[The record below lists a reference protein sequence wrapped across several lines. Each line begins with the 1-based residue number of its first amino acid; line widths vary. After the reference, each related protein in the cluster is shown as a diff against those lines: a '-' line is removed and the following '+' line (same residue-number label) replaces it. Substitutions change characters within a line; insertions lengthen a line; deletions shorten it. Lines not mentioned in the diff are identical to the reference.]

1 MRSKKIWFSVLLAFC
16 LALAA
21 VACGDK
27 TPSGTDPETPET
39 PETPQT
45 PVYTVAFD
53 GEAGPLIVGGTA
65 ALHATVSKDG
75 QPTDESVVYKSSDN
89 AVVTVDADT
98 GVAQAVSTGT
108 VTITARHTMSGVSA
122 YLELDVYTPVR
133 TAEEFDD
140 IRNDMDGKYLLMN
153 DIDFGGT
160 VFRPL
165 SSYKSVAAGT
175 SEAFE
180 GIFDGNGFT
189 LSGISPGG
197 HGAADDR
204 DYSVFGYIGESGVIR
219 NVSVTGAVISS
230 RAGVAASFNLG
241 RIENV
246 FVQASVTGTINADTN
261 NPIGIL
267 VIKNQGVV
275 RDCAVDVTVAD
286 SVNTDLVAAL
296 IGIDGAQSPVRT
308 MTRNCYALS
317 DTPIPVSITRVLRS
331 PTTAVFTDEASFT
344 EEILTGYGDAWQTSA
359 GTLPRLK
366 KAFGVY
372 ESGQPAGETY
382 FYGQTYTFTTEPAGA
397 FTVEAVSGDDLI
409 QIQTGT
415 DSFTVGT
422 VGLGQAV
429 IRVTDERGY
438 TVLLSMYIG
447 LPNVTATVDD
457 VTLYL
462 DMRGESLGSASL
474 SYEIFEADTPTD
486 EYDGLVTFGLQEGA
500 CAAVTGDTIVPT
512 ASGEGTVTLYIGG
525 TAYATARVTVYKKL
539 TEAADFDRIREDL
552 AGYYAITSD
561 IDFGGGAVHAISS
574 YTGGTFFDGVFEGNG
589 YALKNLELRGDVVN
603 GSEDVNYG
611 LFGRL
616 NGTVRN
622 LCVENAAASGRAA
635 IVAMNYGRIENCYV
649 ELHVTGV
656 TNASTTL
663 GIAPFVVRNYGIV
676 TDCAAEITVDES
688 LATTYIF
695 GTVAMNYAAGTVTDA
710 VTVCASPIAATE
722 AHAQGTGTVSACHVV
737 TSAEEITE
745 AMVVGFGDAWQT
757 SAGMLPRLKK
767 AFDVYESGQP
777 AGETYFY
784 GQTYTFT
791 TEPAGAFTVEAVSG
805 SDLVQIQTGTGSF
818 TVGTVGLGQ
827 AVIRVTDE
835 RGYTV
840 LLSMYI
846 GLPNVTA
853 TVDDVTLYLDMRGES
868 LGSASLSYEIF
879 EADTPTDEYDGLV
892 TFGLQEGACA
902 AVTGDTIVPT
912 ASGEGTVT
920 LYIGGTAYATA
931 RVTVYKKLT
940 EAADFDRIREDLAGY
955 YAITSDID
963 FGGGAVH
970 AISSYTGGT
979 FFDGVFEG
987 NGYALKNLELRG
999 DVVNGSE
1006 DVNYG
1011 LFGRLNGTVR
1021 NLCVE
1026 NAAASGRA
1034 AIVAMNYGRI
1044 ENCYVELHVT
1054 GVTNASTTLGIAP
1067 FVVRNYGIVTDCAAE
1082 ITVDESLA
1090 TTYIFG
1096 TVAMNYAAGTV
1107 TDAVTV
1113 CASPIAATEAH
1124 AQGTGVVS
1132 ACHVV
1137 ASAEEITEEMVVGFG
1152 DAWQTAAGT
1161 MPVLKAKA

>member
-246 FVQASVTGTINADTN
+246 FVQASVTGTVNADTN

-438 TVLLSMYIG
+438 AALVVMRIG
-447 LPNVTATVDD
+447 LKDVTAAVQD

-462 DMRGESLGSASL
+462 NMDGESLGSADL
-474 SYEIFEADTPTD
+474 SYMVYENGENTD
-486 EYDGLVTFGLQEGA
+486 KYDDLVTFGLDGA
-500 CAAVTGDTIVPT
+500 CAAVTDGAIAPLS
-512 ASGEGTVTLYIGG
+512 SGESTLTLYIGG

-539 TEAADFDRIREDL
+539 TEAADFDRMREDL
-552 AGYYAITSD
+552 AGYYALTSD
-561 IDFGGGAVHAISS
+561 IDFGGAAVHAISS

-635 IVAMNYGRIENCYV
+635 MVAMNYGRIENCYV

-656 TNASTTL
+656 ANAWSTL
-663 GIAPFVVRNYGIV
+663 GIAPFAVRNYGIV

-695 GTVAMNYAAGTVTDA
+695 GAVAMNYAAGTVTDA
-710 VTVCASPIAATE
+710 VTVCAAPIAVTE
-722 AHAQGTGTVSACHVV
+722 AHVQSTGTVSGCYVV
-737 TSAEEITE
+737 PSVAEITE
-745 AMVVGFGDAWQT
+745 EMLTGFGDAW
-757 SAGMLPRLKK
+757 
-767 AFDVYESGQP
+767 
-777 AGETYFY
+777 ET
-784 GQTYTFT
+784 
-791 TEPAGAFTVEAVSG
+791 E
-805 SDLVQIQTGTGSF
+805 
-818 TVGTVGLGQ
+818 
-827 AVIRVTDE
+827 
-835 RGYTV
+835 
-840 LLSMYI
+840 
-846 GLPNVTA
+846 
-853 TVDDVTLYLDMRGES
+853 
-868 LGSASLSYEIF
+868 
-879 EADTPTDEYDGLV
+879 
-892 TFGLQEGACA
+892 
-902 AVTGDTIVPT
+902 
-912 ASGEGTVT
+912 
-920 LYIGGTAYATA
+920 
-931 RVTVYKKLT
+931 
-940 EAADFDRIREDLAGY
+940 
-955 YAITSDID
+955 
-963 FGGGAVH
+963 
-970 AISSYTGGT
+970 
-979 FFDGVFEG
+979 
-987 NGYALKNLELRG
+987 
-999 DVVNGSE
+999 
-1006 DVNYG
+1006 
-1011 LFGRLNGTVR
+1011 
-1021 NLCVE
+1021 
-1026 NAAASGRA
+1026 
-1034 AIVAMNYGRI
+1034 
-1044 ENCYVELHVT
+1044 
-1054 GVTNASTTLGIAP
+1054 
-1067 FVVRNYGIVTDCAAE
+1067 
-1082 ITVDESLA
+1082 
-1090 TTYIFG
+1090 
-1096 TVAMNYAAGTV
+1096 
-1107 TDAVTV
+1107 
-1113 CASPIAATEAH
+1113 
-1124 AQGTGVVS
+1124 
-1132 ACHVV
+1132 
-1137 ASAEEITEEMVVGFG
+1137 
-1152 DAWQTAAGT
+1152 AGT
-1161 MPVLKAKA
+1161 MPVLTPKG